1 MESVAIVGGCGHVG
15 LPLALCL
22 ADAGLP
28 TVSFDIDAD
37 TVSIVNA
44 GSMPFLESGA
54 PPVLERVLANGSF
67 RATTDASVIA
77 DVDAIIV
84 VIGTPVDEHMNP
96 NPNAVVN
103 AISDCIPYMH
113 SGQLVMLRSTLFPG
127 VSRRVEVLLNDSGL
141 ECDVVF
147 CPERIVEGHAMTE
160 LHELPQ
166 IIGARTPTGS
176 TRARAIFSFLG
187 VECVDV
193 TPEEAE
199 LAKLFTNSWR
209 YIKFAAANQ
218 FWMMANEAGLDFAP
232 IRDAIM
238 FEYPRAADLPGPGFA
253 AGPCLFKDTMQLAAF
268 MNNNYLLGHS
278 AMMVNEG
285 QPMYIADRIEMSHD
299 LSGSVVGIL
308 GMAFKAESDDTRESL
323 SYKLKRVMQFRAKDV
338 LTTDPFVTTDPNLL
352 TLDEV
357 VARSDILI
365 IGAPHSVYRGLVT
378 DKPVIDIWNLRG
390 EGTLV

>member
-22 ADAGLP
+22 ADAGLS
-28 TVSFDIDAD
+28 TVAFDINVD
-37 TVSIVNA
+37 TVARVNG
-44 GSMPFLESGA
+44 GSMPFLEIGA
-54 PPVLERVLANGSF
+54 QPVLERVLASGCF
-67 RATTDASVIA
+67 RASSDASVIA
-77 DVDAIIV
+77 GVETIVV

-103 AISDCIPYMH
+103 AISDCIPHMH

-127 VSRRVEVLLNDSGL
+127 VTRRVEQLLLDSGL

-147 CPERIVEGHAMTE
+147 CPERIIEGHAMTE

-166 IIGARTPTGS
+166 IIG
-176 TRARAIFSFLG
+176 TRSKNAGDRAVEVFSVLG
-187 VECVDV
+187 VNTIDV

-199 LAKLFTNSWR
+199 LAKLFANSWR

-218 FWMMANEAGLDFAP
+218 FWMMANEAGLDFAR
-232 IRDAIM
+232 IRDAIT

-323 SYKLKRVMQFRAKDV
+323 SYKLKRVMRFRAKDV

-352 TLDEV
+352 PLDEV
-357 VARSDILI
+357 IERSDILI
-365 IGAPHSVYRGLVT
+365 IGAPHSIYRDLVIT
-378 DKPVIDIWNLRG
+378 KPVVDIWNLRG
-390 EGTLV
+390 EGTFV